1 MSGAV
6 QLIPT
11 AVRLTDQRLDVR
23 QVTGRGTSS
32 KVQSGLEVFL
42 MNRVL
47 SQLGAA
53 LLALMLFVPAPSQAR
68 SILQCVPFAR
78 QMSGID
84 IRGNARTW
92 WYQAEG
98 RYERGQTP
106 REGAV
111 LAMPGHG
118 KMRNGH
124 VATVSRIVNDR
135 EILLTHANWSTRG
148 GIERNVRAID
158 VSEQGDWSRVR
169 IWYARNGDLGTSSY
183 PAYGFI
189 YPGRAPAEPE
199 VRTALVLPTDVI
211 ELAALGS

>member
-1 MSGAV
+1 MSRPK
-6 QLIPT
+6 QLIPSL
-11 AVRLTDQRLDVR
+11 VQVTDQRLAVKK
-23 QVTGRGTSS
+23 VTGKGKSNKS
-32 KVQSGLEVFL
+32 ISGLEVL
-42 MNRVL
+42 QMDRVL
-47 SQLGAA
+47 AQLGAA
-53 LLALMLFVPAPSQAR
+53 MIVLMLLFPSVSQAR

-78 QMSGID
+78 QMSGIE
-84 IRGNARTW
+84 IRGNAKTW

-98 RYERGQTP
+98 RYERGQAP

-124 VATVSRIVNDR
+124 VATVSKIVSDR

-158 VSEQGDWSRVR
+158 VSDEGNWSRVR

-189 YPGRAPAEPE
+189 YPGKASVQTE
-199 VRTALVLPTDVI
+199 VRTALFLPADVL
-211 ELAALGS
+211 ELAAKGS